1 MTTKLLLAAPRRGG
15 IQRQDAVTR
24 LLRAR
29 MLKWQAGKDAEL
41 WTQIRDEFKS
51 RNAKAGK
58 RTRQGDSILT
68 NDLSEAESSI
78 YVESS
83 IAWIAM
89 PSRACNLLCSRG
101 VFQYSDVILGR
112 VQELFPPA
120 PSPSTT
126 LRLEVSDYHIDDEEL
141 MKIITRWPKGLAP
154 GPSGIRGEHLRVAK
168 PQGRWGNGGLCAL
181 EEVVEIL
188 TTEWVKLE

>member
-15 IQRQDAVTR
+15 IQRQEAVTCI
-24 LLRAR
+24 LRAR
-29 MLKWQAGKDAEL
+29 ILKWQAGKDAEL

-58 RTRQGDSILT
+58 RTRQWDSILT
-68 NDLSEAESSI
+68 DDLNEAELRRVIHCVDSG
-78 YVESS
+78 
-83 IAWIAM
+83 M

-101 VFQYSDVILGR
+101 VHQYSDAILAR

-168 PQGRWGNGGLCAL
+168 PQGW
-181 EEVVEIL
+181 
-188 TTEWVKLE
+188 